1 MQSPLSRKWNPL
13 FYRRITKHLRQ
24 NLQIYLRRL
33 RRIRKGLTMP
43 DLSTL
48 EIGSARRMDAAILF
62 FDLENFTTTS
72 SQISNEATLFILN
85 NIIPSLTRI
94 IRHWGGTIEKNTGDG
109 IMAILGTETRNPQTI
124 AREAIES
131 AMAIRYIMLVEI
143 QKTLADQKLPV
154 LNFRIGMDM
163 GEVLI
168 SRIGIKNMNFVTV
181 VGDAANRASKL
192 QSLSRTNGISIGE
205 NLAANLDVY
214 LHQYVEE
221 GSDPSWQ
228 WNKTATGKPY
238 RFFHYMLD
246 YLEPK
251 EWLKVKFN

>member
-1 MQSPLSRKWNPL
+1 MQSPLSKRWNPF
-13 FYRRITKHLRQ
+13 FYSRLTKYLNQ

-43 DLSTL
+43 DLSIL
-48 EIGSARRMDAAILF
+48 QIGSARRMNVAILF
-62 FDLENFTTTS
+62 FDLENFTSTS

-109 IMAILGTETRNPQTI
+109 IMAILGTETRDLQTI
-124 AREAIES
+124 ARETIES

-143 QKTLADQKLPV
+143 QNILTDQQLPI
-154 LNFRIGMDM
+154 LNFRIGIDM

-168 SRIGIKNMNFVTV
+168 SRIGIKNMNFITV

-192 QSLSRTNGISIGE
+192 QTLSRTNGISIGE
-205 NLAANLDVY
+205 NLATSLDSY
-214 LHQYVEE
+214 LHRYLEE
-221 GSDPSWQ
+221 GTDPSWQ
-228 WNKTATGKPY
+228 WNKNSTGEPY
-238 RFFHYMLD
+238 RFFHYTLD
-246 YLEPK
+246 YLDPK
-251 EWLKVKFN
+251 EWMKLKLN

>member
-1 MQSPLSRKWNPL
+1 
-13 FYRRITKHLRQ
+13 
-24 NLQIYLRRL
+24 
-33 RRIRKGLTMP
+33 MP
-43 DLSTL
+43 DLSVL
-48 EIGSARRMDAAILF
+48 EIGSARRMNAAILF
-62 FDLENFTTTS
+62 FDLENFTSTS

-94 IRHWGGTIEKNTGDG
+94 IRHWGGTVEKNTGDG
-109 IMAILGTETRNPQTI
+109 IMAILGTETRDPETI

-131 AMAIRYIMLVEI
+131 AMAIRYVMLKDI
-143 QKTLADQKLPV
+143 QKTLADQQLPI
-154 LNFRIGMDM
+154 LNFRIGIDM

-168 SRIGIKNMNFVTV
+168 SRIGIKNMNFITV

-205 NLAANLDVY
+205 NLATKLHSY
-214 LHQYVEE
+214 LCQYMEE

-228 WNKTATGKPY
+228 WEKETSGDPY
-238 RFFHYMLD
+238 RFFHYTFD